1 MADPLKGDYRMD
13 PATARGRHPSGQGTS
28 AFKARLGVALAIGL
42 VLAVVFGLIALFLF
56 PA

>member
-13 PATARGRHPSGQGTS
+13 PATARRRHPSGQGAS
-28 AFKARLGVALAIGL
+28 AFKTTLAVALAIGL

>member
-1 MADPLKGDYRMD
+1 MD
-13 PATARGRHPSGQGTS
+13 PATARRRHPSGQGAS
-28 AFKARLGVALAIGL
+28 AFKTTLAVALAIGL